1 VTVKSKVWQRLD
13 RKRNAAWSVHVM
25 CAARYLPLAFLS
37 RLLEDVP
44 SRSIFYPEGILVLE
58 EPVCMHLALQS
69 CVLYS
74 WCDPNA
80 SALEVSCSD
89 DTSDFDV
96 VQRQTLLHGNPGT
109 SQAASELALSI
120 V

>member
-1 VTVKSKVWQRLD
+1 VSVKSKVWQRLD

-44 SRSIFYPEGILVLE
+44 SRSIFYLEGMLVLE
-58 EPVCMHLALQS
+58 EPVCMHLTLQC

-74 WCDPNA
+74 WRYPNA
-80 SALEVSCSD
+80 GALEVLCSND
-89 DTSDFDV
+89 ISDLDV
-96 VQRQTLLHGNPGT
+96 VQRHRLLHGI
-109 SQAASELALSI
+109 QARAK
-120 V
+120 